1 MDALA
6 KWLDLLEVRVLAMQ
20 DFDLPSDVVLD
31 YSAGSLARLEQVL
44 SNRRGG
50 GHGSLDE
57 EFVLGAAAYFGK
69 ALVRTGGG
77 KWGWDGD
84 ADEPLVVP
92 DRTVGLLPAA
102 PVAEVLAAS
111 REPCGRLAEL
121 HGEWVRA
128 AATLPDLPP
137 EDRIVG
143 WLARQEAGFPAWA
156 AAYAPDVVWDFTRD
170 SLDALEEV
178 MRRVVSLAEE
188 LMAPEHRSFWD
199 NAAWYLGEVLRR
211 GLGGFWASDV
221 DQEFLRQVGPRRGK
235 IIPSLTLMDAYD
247 TPGYLRQRY
256 DLYARVK
263 AS

>member
-1 MDALA
+1 MGALTE
-6 KWLDLLEVRVLAMQ
+6 WLDLLEARVLAMQ

-31 YSAGSLARLEQVL
+31 YSAGSLTRLEQVL
-44 SNRRGG
+44 SDQRGG
-50 GHGSLDE
+50 GRGSLDE

-69 ALVRTGGG
+69 ALVCTGGG
-77 KWGWDGD
+77 AWGWDGD

-92 DRTVGLLPAA
+92 DARTGLSPVA
-102 PVAEVLAAS
+102 PVAEVLATS
-111 REPCGRLAEL
+111 REPRGRLTEL
-121 HGEWVRA
+121 HREWVRA
-128 AATLPDLPP
+128 AATLPDRPP

-143 WLARQEAGFPAWA
+143 WLARQEAGFPAWVA
-156 AAYAPDVVWDFTRD
+156 AHAPDVSWDFTRR

-178 MRRVVSLAEE
+178 TRRVVSSDEE
-188 LMAPEHRSFWD
+188 LMAPEHRAFRD
-199 NAAWYLGEVLRR
+199 VAAWYLGEVLRR
-211 GLGGFWASDV
+211 GLGGFWADDV

-235 IIPSLTLMDAYD
+235 VIPSLTLMDAYD